1 MTPGRTPEVRGG
13 VRSFPAP
20 AGPAGSFDEEIADG
34 AFGELVAFVE
44 EDDFVEAFGAGAG

>member
-20 AGPAGSFDEEIADG
+20 RGVGRFFDEEVADG
-34 AFGELVAFVE
+34 AFGEFVAFVE
-44 EDDFVEAFGAGAG
+44 EEDFVEAFGAGAG